1 MTMTLVGWWFVVGG
15 WWVASHAPTSSST
28 TNHEPTTIS
37 EDIEAMAQTATPPVS
52 EILQAKYRGNNA
64 RVEELLKAAP
74 ALNIFEAAAT
84 GQTARVRELLVAN
97 PSLVN
102 TYAPDGFH
110 PLGLA
115 AFFGNETT
123 VEALLQAGAD
133 VNQQSREAMKVSA
146 LHSAAAA
153 LRPDIAGM
161 LLAKGANP
169 NLRGGAGEAGMT
181 VFHVV
186 AVTGQIDLAEML
198 LKHGGDVNAKDDAG
212 KTPLAHAVASKKDA
226 MAAWLREHGAR

>member
-1 MTMTLVGWWFVVGG
+1 M
-15 WWVASHAPTSSST
+15 
-28 TNHEPTTIS
+28 
-37 EDIEAMAQTATPPVS
+37 
-52 EILQAKYRGNNA
+52 
-64 RVEELLKAAP
+64 
-74 ALNIFEAAAT
+74 
-84 GQTARVRELLVAN
+84 RELLAAN

-102 TYAPDGFH
+102 AYAPDGFH

-153 LRPDIAGM
+153 RRPDIAQM

-169 NLRGGAGEAGMT
+169 NLRGQSGIT
-181 VFHVV
+181 VFHEV
-186 AVTGQIDLAEML
+186 AIIGQIDLAEML
-198 LKHGGDVNAKDDAG
+198 LKHGADVNALDDSG
-212 KTPLAHAVASKKDA
+212 KTPLAHADRQQEGRDGGMVAG
-226 MAAWLREHGAR
+226 AWRSLAFGVDSEASRGSRNVRVVRSRSERSVVLDRFGSFGR

>member
-1 MTMTLVGWWFVVGG
+1 MTTTLLFMMVMV
-15 WWVASHAPTSSST
+15 
-28 TNHEPTTIS
+28 
-37 EDIEAMAQTATPPVS
+37 MAQTATPPVS

-64 RVEELLKAAP
+64 RVEELLNAAP

-84 GQTARVRELLVAN
+84 GQTARVRELLAAN

-102 TYAPDGFH
+102 AYAPDGFH

-133 VNQQSREAMKVSA
+133 VNQPSREAMKVSA

-153 LRPDIAGM
+153 RRPDIARM

-169 NLRGGAGEAGMT
+169 NLRGEGGFT
-181 VFHVV
+181 VFHAV
-186 AVTGQIDLAEML
+186 AITGQIDLAEML
-198 LKHGGDVNAKDDAG
+198 LKHGADVNTQDDSG
-212 KTPLAHAVASKKDA
+212 KTPLAHAVASKREP
-226 MAAWLREHGAR
+226 MAAWLREHGAQ

>member
-1 MTMTLVGWWFVVGG
+1 MTMTLVGWWFVVGS
-15 WWVASHAPTSSST
+15 WWVASHAPTSSPT
-28 TNHEPTTIS
+28 TSHEPTTTS

-84 GQTARVRELLVAN
+84 GQTARVRELLIAN

-169 NLRGGAGEAGMT
+169 NLRGETGMT

-198 LKHGGDVNAKDDAG
+198 LKHGGDVNATDDAG
-212 KTPLAHAVASKKDA
+212 KTPLAHASAAKKDA
-226 MAAWLREHGAR
+226 MVTWLLARGAR

>member
-1 MTMTLVGWWFVVGG
+1 MTMTLLFMMVM
-15 WWVASHAPTSSST
+15 
-28 TNHEPTTIS
+28 
-37 EDIEAMAQTATPPVS
+37 AMAQTATAPVS

-64 RVEELLKAAP
+64 RVEELLRTAP

-84 GQTARVRELLVAN
+84 GQTARVRELLAAN

-102 TYAPDGFH
+102 AYAPDGFH

-146 LHSAAAA
+146 LHSAVAAR
-153 LRPDIAGM
+153 RPDIARM
-161 LLAKGANP
+161 ILAKGANP
-169 NLRGGAGEAGMT
+169 NLRGQAGIT
-181 VFHVV
+181 VFHEV
-186 AVTGQIDLAEML
+186 AVIGEMDLAEIL
-198 LKHGGDVNAKDDAG
+198 LTHGADVNAQDNSG
-212 KTPLAHAVASKKDA
+212 KTPLAHASAAKNDA
-226 MAAWLREHGAR
+226 MVTWLLARGAR